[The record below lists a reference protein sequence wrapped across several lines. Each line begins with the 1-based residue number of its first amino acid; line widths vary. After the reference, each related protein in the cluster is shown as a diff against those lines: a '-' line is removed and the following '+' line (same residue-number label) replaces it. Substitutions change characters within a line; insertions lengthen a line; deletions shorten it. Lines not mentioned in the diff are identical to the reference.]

1 MPNVRA
7 VSEGSRSTLSYTPQT
22 SMDYGTLLCLGELC
36 LVVSI
41 SYIWLYLAHIYMIWH
56 FPLSRWALSGCLIV
70 FGILS
75 SPRAKRAGPMGL
87 CAETVP
93 LQWGGGRLFGASTV
107 FFFFL
112 QKKAITRERKVKKL
126 MSSKR
131 HVLKYCVYFV
141 HVMEKNIFKDTT
153 NPWIDLLLS

>member
-70 FGILS
+70 FGILYGMALS
-75 SPRAKRAGPMGL
+75 SVLVSIVCVYVFSCVRL
-87 CAETVP
+87 CFVMFGCSW
-93 LQWGGGRLFGASTV
+93 LCLVLFD
-107 FFFFL
+107 
-112 QKKAITRERKVKKL
+112 K
-126 MSSKR
+126 SSKYHFKR
-131 HVLKYCVYFV
+131 LQLPTQWSNNRNLAFFISSWQV
-141 HVMEKNIFKDTT
+141 VMMMKMMVIL
-153 NPWIDLLLS
+153 II